1 GELSARFA
9 LARGGA
15 WTLWLQGQFMP
26 RVTVAVDGRRVA
38 TIAGQLAG
46 NSLVPDTASPP
57 IALRLAAGDHVLT
70 VARGGFSLAP
80 GNGGSAVL
88 AGAFLTP
95 GAAGRGR
102 AGALARSTAG
112 SIGR

>member
-1 GELSARFA
+1 MRGPGELTARFE
-9 LARGGA
+9 LPRGGR

-26 RVTVAVDGRRVA
+26 RVIVSVDGRRLA

-46 NSLVPDTASPP
+46 NSLVPDTGTP
-57 IALRLAAGDHVLT
+57 ISLRLGAGVHSLG

-88 AGAFLTP
+88 AGAFFTP
-95 GAAGRGR
+95 GTTPRDAAGG
-102 AGALARSTAG
+102 GVG
-112 SIGR
+112 S